1 MERPRTLDPTREH
14 GTRHCNGPEN
24 VNLMLL
30 IIVSFSLSLMIF
42 KNNAF
47 LKLNNPLYV

>member
-1 MERPRTLDPTREH
+1 MKRPRTLDPTREQ
-14 GTRHCNGPEN
+14 GTRHFNGTEN

-30 IIVSFSLSLMIF
+30 IIVSFSSSLMIF